1 MNVKKN
7 LEDVLSKIQK
17 AKSNSQNI
25 TLVAVSKTV
34 DSETIKLMYEAGQ
47 MEFGEN
53 RVQVLKPKTQELENL
68 NINWHFIGR
77 LQTNKINQLI
87 ALSPT
92 LWHSCDSLERAK
104 EYDKRLCIQ
113 QKTQDTLLQIN
124 SANED
129 EKQGVSVQKAV
140 ETYLTIK
147 ETCPNLNLKGVMS
160 IGAFTDDIK
169 AIQQSFEA
177 TYKIYEQ
184 LQKQGATI
192 CSMGMSKDYE
202 LAIQC
207 GSNIVRVGSSLFQ

>member
-53 RVQVLKPKTQELENL
+53 RVQVLKPKTQELKNL

-207 GSNIVRVGSSLFQ
+207 GSNMVRVGSSLFQ